1 MKYHNKI
8 SHCKFIVKQI
18 KDLGINDKYLGF
30 YFLVSIENILL
41 NENEQ
46 INSFYK
52 DIYPR
57 VAKEYDK
64 RECTIERDIRHL
76 INQLWLDG
84 DKHKLYNICSGVKP
98 SCCKFIYA
106 IKNYLIK
113 QIA

>member
-41 NENEQ
+41 NEKQE

-57 VAKEYDK
+57 IAKEYEK
-64 RECTIERDIRHL
+64 NECTIERNIRHL
-76 INQLWLDG
+76 INQLWLEG
-84 DKHKLYNICSGVKP
+84 ANCKIYQICSGIKL
-98 SCCKFIYA
+98 SCCKFIYT